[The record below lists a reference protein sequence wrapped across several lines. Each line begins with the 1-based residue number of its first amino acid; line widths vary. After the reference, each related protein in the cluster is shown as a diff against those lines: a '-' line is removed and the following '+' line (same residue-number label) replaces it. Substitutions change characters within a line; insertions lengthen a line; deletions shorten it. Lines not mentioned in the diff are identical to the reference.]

1 MNSVRKEYLQSLQ
14 SCIKWQGGK
23 QNFSVADIVLILH
36 DESARNQ
43 WPVARVIQV
52 FKDNNGYVQS
62 IKLRIGKTRN

>member
-1 MNSVRKEYLQSLQ
+1 MNSVTFEKRVS
-14 SCIKWQGGK
+14 SITSKWQGGK